1 MGVAQKFIE
10 KARTSIR
17 RVVFPEGTEPRILR
31 AARRLRDEAICEP
44 ILVGDRGEVAKAAAA
59 ENISLD
65 GIAVENPKTSSN
77 LASYADAYAS
87 RRGVKPSI
95 ATRMLRKDLA
105 FAAGMVAAGDAD
117 GMVGGVSTTTAA
129 VLMAAGLCIGYADGV
144 STPSSVFIMEMPPRK
159 DLGERDTL
167 LLFADCALT
176 VDPTPQ
182 QLADITLS
190 SAETARKLLGIEPC
204 VAMLS
209 FSTKGSASHAR
220 VTKVQTAL
228 EIVRRRAPDLAVD
241 GEMQA
246 DTALVERVGRKK
258 APGSAVAGKANVLI
272 FPDLDSGNI
281 AYKLVQYLAG
291 AGAYGPVLQGFAAP
305 VNDLSRGATEDDIVV
320 VAAITAVQA
329 QTAARAATEG

>member
-1 MGVAQKFIE
+1 MSIAQKFID
-10 KARTSIR
+10 KAKASTR
-17 RVVFPEGTEPRILR
+17 RVVFPEGAEPRILR
-31 AARRLRDEAICEP
+31 AVRRLKDEAICEP
-44 ILVGDRGEVAKAAAA
+44 ILVGNRDKVAQAAQA
-59 ENISLD
+59 ENVSLAGVTLED
-65 GIAVENPKTSSN
+65 PKTSSK
-77 LASYADAYAS
+77 LASYAASYAA
-87 RRGVKPSI
+87 RRGVKPGV
-95 ATRMLRKDLA
+95 ATRMLSKELA

-144 STPSSVFIMEMPPRK
+144 STPSSVFIMEMPREV
-159 DLGERDTL
+159 LGEKDKL
-167 LLFADCALT
+167 LLFADCALN
-176 VDPTPQ
+176 VEPTPE
-182 QLADITLS
+182 QLADIAVS